1 MISCEDFLRSEGVLR
16 AFLDS
21 LLDFAIVFLDK
32 EGNIVDWNL
41 GARTLT
47 GYTGDEVLG
56 NHFSAFYTPEAQAVG
71 HPERELALASSTGRY
86 EEEGWRV
93 RKDGTRFWAHVI
105 IIPIYDENM
114 ILRGFGKI
122 VRDFT
127 IRKQETEQSAN
138 VMRLLELTARTDY
151 LTGLDNRR
159 ALDKM
164 LASALPAGLRHCRS
178 TCLAMVDI
186 DLFKKFND
194 EFGHQAGDVYLKR
207 AAINWRGTL
216 RTEDFLARYGG
227 EEFVVVLP
235 DTDAAAATLV
245 LNRLRAA
252 TPSPLTCSIG
262 VAEWDKMETPESV
275 HRPCR
280 SRPLPGEDLRPES
293 CEHRTDARTRGRESP
308 PIQKR
313 RLKARRRCT
322 EPVSLKSQS
331 YVAKF

>member
-16 AFLDS
+16 GFLDS

-41 GARTLT
+41 GARTLK
-47 GYTGDEVLG
+47 GYTRDEVLG
-56 NHFSAFYTPEAQAVG
+56 KHFSAFYTPEAQAVG

-127 IRKQETEQSAN
+127 RRKQETEQSAN

-164 LASALPAGLRHCRS
+164 LASALPAGLRHRRS

-194 EFGHQAGDVYLKR
+194 EFGHEAGDVYLKR
-207 AAINWRGTL
+207 AAVNWRGSL

-262 VAEWDKMETPESV
+262 IAEWDKKETPD
-275 HRPCR
+275 RFI
-280 SRPLPGEDLRPES
+280 
-293 CEHRTDARTRGRESP
+293 GRADHALYQAKTSGRNRVTIALMP
-308 PIQKR
+308 
-313 RLKARRRCT
+313 
-322 EPVSLKSQS
+322 EPVSENPRQFKNAASKQDDVLLSLCR
-331 YVAKF
+331 